1 MKLFDVHVHLQDSRI
16 LNRASEVIR
25 RAREAGILWMMC
37 CATREE
43 DWDGVIE
50 LSRMHAGVLP
60 SLGVHPWH
68 VHQCK
73 TGWQERLEAG
83 ICAHACGVGEIGLDY
98 ALDPQ
103 TRELQNAALVVQL
116 RIARRYHR
124 PVSIHCR
131 KAWGVLVD
139 ILRQEGGLPD
149 GGLIHA
155 FSGSADLAR
164 ELEKLGACLSFGAA
178 LTRPGNTRARAAA
191 AIVSPQR
198 LLIETD
204 SPDMIPYGVEA
215 DFNEPA
221 HLGRVLKALAAIR
234 GADVRETAE
243 LTFANS
249 LRLFGNLIKG
259 RILNP

>member
-1 MKLFDVHVHLQDSRI
+1 MKLFDAHVHLQDSRI

-25 RAREAGILWMMC
+25 RAQEAGIVWMMC

-116 RIARRYHR
+116 RIARKYHR

-131 KAWGVLVD
+131 KAWGPLTA

-149 GGLIHA
+149 GGLVHA
-155 FSGSADLAR
+155 FGGSPDLVKV
-164 ELEKLGACLSFGAA
+164 LEQLGAFLSFGAA
-178 LTRPGNTRARAAA
+178 LTRPGNKKAKSAA

-204 SPDMIPYGVEA
+204 SPDMIPYGLEA

-221 HLGRVLKALAAIR
+221 HIGRVLETLAVIR
-234 GADVRETAE
+234 GAEVRETAE
-243 LTFANS
+243 LTFSNS
-249 LRLFGNLIKG
+249 LRLFGNLINVQTG
-259 RILNP
+259 DP

>member
-1 MKLFDVHVHLQDSRI
+1 MKLFDVHTHLQDSRI
-16 LNRASEVIR
+16 FHRASDVIR
-25 RAREAGILWMMC
+25 RAEEAGIIWMMC

-43 DWDGVIE
+43 DWDSVIA
-50 LSRMHAGVLP
+50 LSRTYRGVMP

-68 VHQCK
+68 VGACR
-73 TGWQERLEAG
+73 TGWRERLEAG

-103 TRELQNAALVVQL
+103 TRELQQAAFIFQL
-116 RIARRYHR
+116 RMARRCHR

-131 KAWGVLVD
+131 NAWGALTE

-149 GGLIHA
+149 GGLMHA
-155 FSGSADLAR
+155 YNGSPDLAKV
-164 ELEKLGACLSFGAA
+164 LEKLGAYLSFGAA
-178 LTRPGNTRARAAA
+178 LTRPGNKRARAAA

-204 SPDMIPYGVEA
+204 SPDMIPYGLAA

-221 HLGRVLKALAAIR
+221 HIVQVLKALAAIR

-243 LTFANS
+243 LTFANA
-249 LRLFGNLIKG
+249 LRLFEGLIKD
-259 RILNP
+259 RTENS